1 MLCNKPTTTLNQ
13 SRHYPPRSRLS
24 HHMEAPC
31 PAVENVRRDRG
42 LRSPPDDWEGT
53 PVAWRRTQSSDE
65 KYVADPARRLH
76 HRPEGPAPADPSAR
90 LTGQPQPPAAA
101 AGLIAGPRR
110 RISEEPGLLGCSGL
124 HPGDQRRVG
133 LLHHGQV
140 KALGAAGGV
149 HAVHLDDAPLLPA
162 APCLGELQVQA
173 AP

>member
-24 HHMEAPC
+24 HHMEAAC
-31 PAVENVRRDRG
+31 PAVENVLRDRG
-42 LRSPPDDWEGT
+42 LRCPPDDWEGT
-53 PVAWRRTQSSDE
+53 PVVWRTTQSSDE
-65 KYVADPARRLH
+65 KYVADPAD
-76 HRPEGPAPADPSAR
+76 E
-90 LTGQPQPPAAA
+90 
-101 AGLIAGPRR
+101 PRR
-110 RISEEPGLLGCSGL
+110 RVSEEPGLLGGGGL

-140 KALGAAGGV
+140 EALGAAGGV

-162 APCLGELQVQA
+162 APRLGELQVQA